1 MWCGASTSTWIHET
15 VRHTWRFDFDSSNSV
30 SVVFVIFCLKYV
42 EQKES
47 LFGLVFCLFVPA
59 NLAQHFSGAL
69 CCFLFSV
76 LFLFS
81 FPWCRLFHLAS
92 DLAHFRVQFRSR
104 FTVHHPSPHRHT
116 HIHTFPQ
123 SDTLPSHSKQINSSL
138 STLGTPEW
146 NAAAHSSPANTHTV
160 VSCPLGLKEA
170 RFFVCVCVC
179 VLAPTCMRGMGLG
192 LDDAGFRLAAASK
205 VSIQALSPFVY
216 LTRFCTLCSLFPPLC
231 LIN

>member
-30 SVVFVIFCLKYV
+30 SVAFVIFCLKYV

-123 SDTLPSHSKQINSSL
+123 SDTLPSQQPCKH
-138 STLGTPEW
+138 
-146 NAAAHSSPANTHTV
+146 AHCCFLPTRAKGGY
-160 VSCPLGLKEA
+160 PLA
-170 RFFVCVCVC
+170 CVAWV
-179 VLAPTCMRGMGLG
+179 
-192 LDDAGFRLAAASK
+192 
-205 VSIQALSPFVY
+205 
-216 LTRFCTLCSLFPPLC
+216 
-231 LIN
+231 

>member
-30 SVVFVIFCLKYV
+30 SVAFVIFCLKYV

-123 SDTLPSHSKQINSSL
+123 SDTLPSQQPCKH
-138 STLGTPEW
+138 
-146 NAAAHSSPANTHTV
+146 AHCCFLPTRAKGGY
-160 VSCPLGLKEA
+160 PLA
-170 RFFVCVCVC
+170 CV
-179 VLAPTCMRGMGLG
+179 AY
-192 LDDAGFRLAAASK
+192 GFRCRRCW
-205 VSIQALSPFVY
+205 V
-216 LTRFCTLCSLFPPLC
+216 
-231 LIN
+231 